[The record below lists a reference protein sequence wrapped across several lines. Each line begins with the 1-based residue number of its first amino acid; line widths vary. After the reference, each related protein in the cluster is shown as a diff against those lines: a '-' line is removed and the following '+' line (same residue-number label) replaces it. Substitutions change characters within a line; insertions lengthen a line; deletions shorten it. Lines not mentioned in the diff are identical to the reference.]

1 MVRRSRKVVPP
12 SLSEADTLRCA
23 TVLATRRD
31 LLGLA
36 GGIVGAAM
44 AARLLPAAAQ
54 AQGAAD
60 AVSQEAS
67 PSGEAFETH
76 GLSAFDDLQL
86 PADFSHFPYVN
97 PDAPIG
103 GRLVMRVTQGSFDTF
118 NTLNAYVLQGDAAA
132 GMSMTFD
139 TLMAGSGDE
148 PDALYG
154 LVARSVWVSA
164 NRRLYRF
171 RLRPEARFH
180 DGTPITAA
188 DVAFSFDILREKG
201 HPAYRAMLAEVEK
214 AEAEADDVVAFHLS
228 EERGRD
234 LHLLIA
240 ALPIFSKAYW
250 DGRDFAAST
259 LEAPLGSGAYKVG
272 RFEVG
277 RYIEFIR
284 VDDYWARDL
293 NVNVGQNR
301 FQTVRYEYFRDEQ
314 VMFEAFKSG
323 IINFHEEYTASL
335 WANGYDFGAFR
346 EGRVQR
352 EKIETEAAPNIQGW
366 YFNTRREKFSDP
378 RVREAIGLAFDFEWT
393 NAKIMYG
400 SYQRTT
406 SFFEHTPLKAEGLP
420 SPEELTL
427 LEPFRGKVPDE
438 VFGEPFVP
446 PVSDGSGND
455 RNLLRR
461 ALQLLTEAGLT
472 REGNTLRLPDG
483 APFEIEFLDFA
494 TRLQPHIQP
503 FQANLSRLGIKAT
516 SRIVDPSQYQER
528 LKNYDYDIVSV
539 ARVGSL
545 TPGPEL
551 RVFYG
556 SQPGK
561 APGGMNLAGIDNP
574 VVDALIERVV
584 RAKTREDITI
594 AARALDRVL
603 RAGRYW
609 VPGWFRAEDWYAFW
623 DIFSRPDTRPRFNSG
638 APGTWWF
645 DAEKARRIGWRG

>member
-1 MVRRSRKVVPP
+1 MVRRSRTPAFP
-12 SLSEADTLRCA
+12 SPEALRRA
-23 TVLATRRD
+23 TILATRRD
-31 LLGLA
+31 LLGLGA
-36 GGIVGAAM
+36 GIAGVAL
-44 AARLLPAAAQ
+44 AARLLPGEALAQTAAPDAPAQ
-54 AQGAAD
+54 NP
-60 AVSQEAS
+60 V
-67 PSGEAFETH
+67 SGEAFESH
-76 GLSAFDDLQL
+76 GLSAFGDLQL
-86 PADFSHFPYVN
+86 PADFPHFPYVN

-103 GRLVMRVTQGSFDTF
+103 GKLVMRVTEGSFDTF
-118 NTLNAYVLQGDAAA
+118 NTLNSYVLQGDAAA

-154 LVARSVWVSA
+154 LVAHSVAVSA
-164 NRRLYRF
+164 DRRLYRF

-180 DGTPITAA
+180 DGSRITAA
-188 DVAFSFDILREKG
+188 DVAFSFDILKEKG
-201 HPAYRAMLAEVEK
+201 HPSYRAMLAEAEK
-214 AEAEADDVVAFHLS
+214 AEAEGEDVVAFHLS
-228 EERGRD
+228 AERGRD

-240 ALPIFSKAYW
+240 ALPIFSQAYW
-250 DGRDFAAST
+250 KGRDFAAST

-277 RYIEFIR
+277 RFIEFER
-284 VDDYWARDL
+284 VDNYWARDL
-293 NVNVGQNR
+293 NVNVGANR

-335 WANGYDFGAFR
+335 WANGYDFAAFR
-346 EGRVQR
+346 EGRVKR

-366 YFNTRREKFSDP
+366 YFNTRREKFADP

-393 NAKIMYG
+393 NAKIMHG

-420 SPEELTL
+420 SPEELAL
-427 LEPFRGKVPDE
+427 LEPFRGQVPDE

-455 RNLLRR
+455 RKQLRR
-461 ALQLLTEAGLT
+461 AYELFNEAGFK
-472 REGNTLRLPDG
+472 RDGNTLRQPDG
-483 APFEIEFLDFA
+483 RQLEIEFLDFA
-494 TRLQPHIQP
+494 TRLQPHVQP
-503 FQANLSRLGIKAT
+503 FMANLGWLGIKAT
-516 SRIVDPSQYQER
+516 SRIVDPSQYQAR
-528 LKNYDYDIVSV
+528 LKNYDFDIVSV
-539 ARVGSL
+539 ARRGSL

-556 SQPGK
+556 SQSGK
-561 APGGMNLAGIDNP
+561 TPGGMNLSGIADP
-574 VVDALIERVV
+574 VVDALIERVA
-584 RAKTREDITI
+584 RAQTRDEITI

-609 VPGWFRAEDWYAFW
+609 VPAWFRADEWFAFW
-623 DIFSRPDTRPRFNSG
+623 DIFSRPERRPRFSAG

-645 DAEKARRIGWRG
+645 DAEKAQRIGWRR